1 MTRSSFK
8 KTKAME
14 ILSVSM
20 IFPTMIKDLV
30 KYRNKSERFRRRKV
44 GPWFRTIDR
53 ESSVRGSNSA
63 RFMSELIQ
71 VT

>member
-8 KTKAME
+8 KTKDME

-20 IFPTMIKDLV
+20 VFPMMIKDLV

-44 GPWFRTIDR
+44 GP
-53 ESSVRGSNSA
+53 
-63 RFMSELIQ
+63 
-71 VT
+71 